1 MALLE
6 IFRGVFLLKRV
17 KNCSIPNKR
26 VFLCMLLKNAVL
38 LAGGFFSL
46 VLFACGKFEAYD
58 RETQMTVDLDSIARF
73 VAKITDNIRPV
84 KDVSGVYYHLIREGN
99 AVKKYVLEDA
109 DTIAITYTGRLLS
122 GDTVERSVDT
132 VRLVVSGLTEGL
144 RKGLT
149 IPVNSEK
156 TIVQGGGQIRLIV
169 PSTLAYLN
177 RKVYTVRDTSLGIR
191 LAFIPP
197 NSNLDYT
204 IQLLNIYKKKN

>member
-38 LAGGFFSL
+38 LAVGFFSL
-46 VLFACGKFEAYD
+46 VLFACGKFETYD
-58 RETQMTVDLDSIARF
+58 KETQFNIDVDSIARF
-73 VAKITDNIRPV
+73 VAKLTRDKPV
-84 KDVSGVYYHLIREGN
+84 KDASGVYYHLTRKGTLTD
-99 AVKKYVLEDA
+99 VVLEDA
-109 DTIAITYTGRLLS
+109 DTIALTYTGRLLS

-144 RKGLT
+144 RKGLKI
-149 IPVNSEK
+149 IPAGSEK
-156 TIVQGGGQIRLIV
+156 SIVQGGGVIRLII
-169 PSTLAYLN
+169 PSTLAYIN
-177 RKVYTVRDTSLGIR
+177 RKVYTARDTSLGIR

>member
-1 MALLE
+1 
-6 IFRGVFLLKRV
+6 
-17 KNCSIPNKR
+17 
-26 VFLCMLLKNAVL
+26 MLLKNAVL

-46 VLFACGKFEAYD
+46 VLFACGKFETYD
-58 RETQMTVDLDSIARF
+58 KETQFTLDTDSIARF
-73 VAKITDNIRPV
+73 VAKNNIQAT
-84 KDVSGVYYHLIREGN
+84 KDASGVFYHLIREGN
-99 AVKKYVLEDA
+99 AATKYVLEDA
-109 DTIAITYTGRLLS
+109 DTIGITYTGRLLS

-149 IPVNSEK
+149 IPINAQK

-169 PSTLAYLN
+169 PSTLAYIN